1 MVAQGQGTVSIKIGG
16 NVYGGGNKGKV
27 DGNTRVTVK
36 AGDIG
41 HTDKP
46 DEDRPLTNPRG
57 RVFGGARMADI
68 GGNAFVNIDGEN
80 ATGYMVINHVYGGN
94 DVAGH
99 IGTIPA
105 NKKMPSELEE
115 VIPEP
120 TDEQLTEASL
130 TREQWRAAQKTANP
144 KKNNVDK
151 TWDSYVRIST
161 GTEKTY
167 IGQLFGGGNGEFEYT
182 DKDGTPFQDKDGN
195 YLVKEG
201 NTVIARSQTPFNK
214 PELGKAYLEVVG
226 GSIVYAYGGGNNATV
241 TDETVIY
248 VDNPSTVVNHVLVGP
263 DGKEAAEAVYTAYKA
278 YKTNEANGTQ
288 QTSWS

>member
-1 MVAQGQGTVSIKIGG
+1 MRRVITILIFVLLSTIVAQGQETSTTGVSIKIGG

-46 DEDRPLTNPRG
+46 DNQRPLTNPRG

-68 GGNAFVNIDGEN
+68 GGNAFVNLDGEN

-99 IGTIPA
+99 IGTKAA
-105 NKKMPSELEE
+105 NKKMPSELTE

-120 TDEQLTEASL
+120 TEEQLNASESPL
-130 TREQWRAAQKTANP
+130 TREQWRAAQKAANP

-161 GTEKTY
+161 GNEKTY
-167 IGQLFGGGNGEFEYT
+167 IGQLFE
-182 DKDGTPFQDKDGN
+182 
-195 YLVKEG
+195 VA
-201 NTVIARSQTPFNK
+201 VILQS
-214 PELGKAYLEVVG
+214 
-226 GSIVYAYGGGNNATV
+226 
-241 TDETVIY
+241 
-248 VDNPSTVVNHVLVGP
+248 
-263 DGKEAAEAVYTAYKA
+263 
-278 YKTNEANGTQ
+278 
-288 QTSWS
+288 